1 MNLCTT
7 RDFYF
12 YEKFYNE
19 LKEVIKLYNDE
30 ITVIR
35 MSIGEKISLILLHDP
50 NSNTGSETKAV
61 IDDAEILFK
70 DATERFKKIALKKI
84 IDWLNSGRI
93 VHSDIPMVIT
103 IFQQEVYG
111 FDFRKLKIRSYIN
124 DGLIKNFGK
133 SIDHGMVKW

>member
-1 MNLCTT
+1 
-7 RDFYF
+7 
-12 YEKFYNE
+12 
-19 LKEVIKLYNDE
+19 
-30 ITVIR
+30 